1 MRVLGPMAFGTYMA
15 PRKTSRS
22 LFRLNLMAI
31 LTSQF
36 VLMNQ
41 LLKGCISFRIC
52 IFEKD
57 QQKIGDVADIGHIP
71 NCLRWV

>member
-1 MRVLGPMAFGTYMA
+1 MCMFGPMAFGTYMA

-22 LFRLNLMAI
+22 LFRLSLMAI

-52 IFEKD
+52 IFEKAPT
-57 QQKIGDVADIGHIP
+57 KIGDVTDIGHIP